1 MDLLSRKIDPILKRV
16 EIAQATIKGCGNRIT
31 NLPGPL
37 GMLSKMGGRLIA
49 FYSDDLASLLLDDF
63 LAEVILDL
71 QKIESKQSKQ
81 ISTEETEKLVG
92 NILGV
97 INDYQQEEI
106 DIETKYCNKVQFK
119 PQVTI
124 QPPPIHFDLNTDF
137 VEV

>member
-1 MDLLSRKIDPILKRV
+1 
-16 EIAQATIKGCGNRIT
+16 
-31 NLPGPL
+31 
-37 GMLSKMGGRLIA
+37 MGGRLIA